1 MFALEVDVDFSW
13 GEVIQGAH
21 DGIYNNWEDTAEDVK
36 DNDTATNGFVDS
48 YLLCFI
54 SFFWGIIYKR
64 AGESLSVLDGTK
76 YGNYTVFMR
85 YSFDI
90 Q

>member
-1 MFALEVDVDFSW
+1 MISP
-13 GEVIQGAH
+13 GERLYKVPMTASITTGKT
-21 DGIYNNWEDTAEDVK
+21 TAEDVK